1 MRWHIWEFHTFLG
14 KTLSEVLHI
23 ESLLSVQI
31 PDASHKQKHAL
42 GVTTH
47 YQTNA
52 WPRGGSDFPVPRGN
66 QTPES
71 TVLPRQCPPNR
82 YKTRSVAVC
91 SSLRLHEASAKKK
104 KSQQK
109 NPPSFTPWHTASEE
123 CFNLNKHLCFCKPKS
138 KTLISHDSD
147 TGERKPS
154 SESLFEWLLSNAV
167 YTAGVSALVPC

>member
-104 KSQQK
+104 K
-109 NPPSFTPWHTASEE
+109 A
-123 CFNLNKHLCFCKPKS
+123 NK
-138 KTLISHDSD
+138 KTLPASPLGTQLLRNALIWTSTFASANPSP
-147 TGERKPS
+147 KPIKS
-154 SESLFEWLLSNAV
+154 GDPSKLTSADLNRMESVLSRPN
-167 YTAGVSALVPC
+167 L